1 MNKRQRKK
9 RYLTPAN
16 TVIPSSVSS
25 KQASFPIPV
34 EQPVIKTQAS
44 CGTFLK
50 LTNFNHYN
58 MKLKSKYCFLK
69 RKTYETLI
77 DKEVL
82 MRERVLIKQQRE

>member
-1 MNKRQRKK
+1 MLKLIKEEK

-50 LTNFNHYN
+50 INKFQSL
-58 MKLKSKYCFLK
+58 
-69 RKTYETLI
+69 
-77 DKEVL
+77 
-82 MRERVLIKQQRE
+82 